1 MNVILVVLDSL
12 RADHVGCYGNTWIK
26 TPNFDA
32 FAGENVLFEKA
43 APETLPTIQARRAM
57 MTGNRLFPFRDW
69 KPTLGDNVI
78 SPGWAP
84 LRESDITLSEIL
96 NDAGSR
102 TAFITD
108 TYHMFKASMN
118 FHRGFDEWRW
128 IRGQEYD
135 RYRSAPPSREIDID
149 HFIDPKLYGTYPH
162 AKLLQYLSNTAFR
175 KGEEDYFAPM
185 VFSEGMRWLEE
196 NHDAE
201 KYFLWLD
208 VFDPHEP
215 WDPPQEYRDIYD
227 PGYEGREY
235 IAGKAGDPLEYM
247 TEKELNHTRA
257 LYAGEV
263 TMVDTWFGKFIAKV
277 KDLCLYDNSM
287 IIVVSDH
294 GHPLGEHGIIHK
306 IAYAMYGTLMDI
318 PLLIH
323 YPEGTGAGKRISEF
337 VYHHDVFSTILS
349 FAGVQAPEEVD
360 GEDIWPLVT
369 GEGGPKRE
377 YVTCGMEKYVWV
389 RDDHY
394 VYISETDGA
403 NPQLFDLEIDPG
415 QFNNIAP
422 DHPDVVKEMM
432 QKAVADGGG
441 PLPVFDYLPSYLADA
456 TYSTPLTRKREKK
469 TERV

>member
-1 MNVILVVLDSL
+1 MNVILVVVDSL

-26 TPNFDA
+26 TPNLDA
-32 FAGENVLFEKA
+32 FAQENVLFERA
-43 APETLPTIQARRAM
+43 APESLPTIQARRAI

-96 NDAGSR
+96 SEAGYR
-102 TAFITD
+102 TAFLTD
-108 TYHMFKASMN
+108 TYHMFKPSMN

-135 RYRSAPPSREIDID
+135 RYRSAPPPKDIDID

-162 AKLLQYLSNTAFR
+162 AKLLQYLSSTSFR

-185 VFSEGMRWLEE
+185 VFGEGMRWLEE
-196 NHDAE
+196 NHGDAE
-201 KYFLWLD
+201 RFFLWLD

-215 WDPPQEYRDIYD
+215 WDPPQEYREMYD
-227 PGYEGREY
+227 PGYEGREF
-235 IAGKAGDPLEYM
+235 IAGKAGNPLEYM
-247 TEKELNHTRA
+247 TERELKHTRA

-263 TMVDTWFGKFIAKV
+263 TMVDKWFGKLIARV
-277 KDLCLYDNSM
+277 KDLDLYDNTM

-294 GHPLGEHGIIHK
+294 GHQLGEHGIIHK
-306 IAYAMYGTLMDI
+306 IAHAMYYTLMDI
-318 PLLIH
+318 PMFIH
-323 YPEGTGAGKRISEF
+323 HPEGIGAGKRIKEF
-337 VYHHDVFSTILS
+337 VYHHDIFSTILS
-349 FAGVQAPEEVD
+349 LAGIEPPEKVD
-360 GEDIWPLVT
+360 GEDMWPLVT

-389 RDDHY
+389 RDDRH

-403 NPQLFDLEIDPG
+403 NPQLFDLEKDPD
-415 QFNNIAP
+415 QFNDIAP
-422 DHPDVVKEMM
+422 DHPDVVKEMLE
-432 QKAVADGGG
+432 KAVESGGG
-441 PLPVFDYLPSYLADA
+441 PLPRFDYLPSYLASA
-456 TYSTPLTRKREKK
+456 TYSTPLTRKRE
-469 TERV
+469 